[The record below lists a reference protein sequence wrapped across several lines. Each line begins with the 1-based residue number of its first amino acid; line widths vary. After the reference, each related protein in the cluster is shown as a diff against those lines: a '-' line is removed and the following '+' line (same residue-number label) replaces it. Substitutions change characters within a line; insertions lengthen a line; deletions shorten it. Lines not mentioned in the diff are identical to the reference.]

1 MINCLFVHNFA
12 YFSLFFWK
20 PVFSKI
26 YLNKFKLH
34 HLCMYLYLC
43 VWINL
48 YNNIIILAKAKMSTY
63 FLITLNI
70 AIVLISFYNS
80 ECFLVLSN
88 NLLCIFSDTMI
99 FLYLYVLV
107 CSLLVRAEEEQ
118 QTVEQERV
126 LRQS

>member
-1 MINCLFVHNFA
+1 
-12 YFSLFFWK
+12 
-20 PVFSKI
+20 
-26 YLNKFKLH
+26 
-34 HLCMYLYLC
+34 MYLYLC
-43 VWINL
+43 VGINL

-70 AIVLISFYNS
+70 AIALISFYNS